1 MTYKVQLDIF
11 EGPLDLLLFFIQR
24 DEIDIYDIPIAKITD
39 SYLAYIDLM
48 RQTNIGIAGEYIRM
62 AATLMRVKARTLLPQ
77 LSDSDEDEEIE
88 DPRSELVQMLL
99 EYKQYKEISEDLKV
113 RESEQLM
120 HYHRHPD
127 LSRINT
133 DVTPE
138 EVLHDV
144 SLFDLMKTFQRLISN
159 IPETPVH
166 RIQRY
171 DVTIQKQ
178 TDYLLKKINTRGE
191 LYFSEVMQD
200 ITEKLTLVVTF
211 IAILDMIKNQ
221 QILVFQSENFDDF
234 RIESRAAV
242 VEVDDHV

>member
-24 DEIDIYDIPIAKITD
+24 DEIDIYDIPIATITD
-39 SYLAYIDLM
+39 SYLGYIDLM
-48 RQTNIGIAGEYIRM
+48 RQMNIGIAGEYIRM

-77 LSDSDEDEEIE
+77 LSESDDDEEIE

-99 EYKQYKEISEDLKV
+99 EYKQYKEISQDLKEW
-113 RESEQLM
+113 ESEQIM
-120 HYHRHPD
+120 HFHRQPD
-127 LSRINT
+127 LSHIDT

-166 RIQRY
+166 RIHRY

-178 TDYLLKKINTRGE
+178 SEYLLSKFNEAGE
-191 LYFSEVMQD
+191 VYFSEVMQD
-200 ITEKLTLVVTF
+200 IGEKLTLIVTF

-221 QILVFQSENFDDF
+221 KILVFQSDTFDDF
-234 RIESRAAV
+234 RMELRTEVAE
-242 VEVDDHV
+242 VE